1 MKKIILYYL
10 LVVASFCVTAQ
21 SPSLVNKPPALQ
33 IIKEAD
39 LKKDIYDLAGPHF
52 NGRSAGTIDEL
63 KASMWLATKFSQI
76 GLTPGGD
83 DGTYFQF
90 FNTWRNRIATNSW
103 ITINDHRLQLWKDV
117 AISQMAEKDIDTS
130 VLYLG
135 NAAEIDFSHI
145 DVKGKIVSLEATT
158 RGISLDI
165 SLPTW
170 RYSRLMMTRY
180 GTQLINKGAV
190 GIIFIADEYGE
201 RCWADATE
209 NFKRGNYDIE
219 GGPNAI
225 VTSEVP
231 VIWVHANMKPVLTQ
245 DNVKLKARI
254 IVERFEYPSVNIIGM
269 LKGTNNNLSNEFL
282 LYSGHQDAHGIR
294 NVIKGDS
301 IYYGADD
308 NASVD
313 VAMLAIARAF
323 KKNPGKR
330 SVIFVIHGAEE
341 RGLLGSRWYVAH
353 STIPGKKIIAVLNGD
368 MIGRNNPDSASLL
381 GVQPPHRNSTE
392 LVDMALA
399 ANNEGPQ
406 FKLDTS
412 WDRPTHPE
420 GWYFRSDHLPY
431 ARAGI
436 PALMFTTLIH
446 PDYHTPQDRA
456 DGIDIPKLKRMTE
469 WLYRTGWKV
478 VNAPRAPALEKNFKL
493 ER

>member
-1 MKKIILYYL
+1 MKKNFLFHL
-10 LVVASFCVTAQ
+10 SFIAFFCATAQ
-21 SPSLVNKPPALQ
+21 SPASPTKPPALQ

-39 LKKDIYDLAGPHF
+39 LQQDIYDLSGPHF

-63 KASMWLATKFSQI
+63 KASMWLATKFAQI
-76 GLTPGGD
+76 GLLPGGD
-83 DGTYFQF
+83 DGTYLQF
-90 FNTWRNRIATNSW
+90 FNTWRNRIASDSW
-103 ITINDHRLQLWKDV
+103 VTINDQRLQLWKEV
-117 AISQMAEKDIDTS
+117 AISQMAEKDIDAS

-145 DVKGKIVSLEATT
+145 DIKGKIVSLEATT
-158 RGISLDI
+158 RDISLDI

-180 GTQLINKGAV
+180 GTQLINKGAA

-201 RCWADATE
+201 RSWADATE
-209 NFKRGNYDIE
+209 NFKRGNYDID

-231 VIWVHANMKPVLTQ
+231 VIWVHANMKTVFMQ
-245 DNVKLKARI
+245 DNVKMKARI
-254 IVERFEYPSVNIIGM
+254 IVERFEYPSVNIIGKVM
-269 LKGTNNNLSNEFL
+269 GTDNNLSGEFL
-282 LYSGHQDAHGIR
+282 LYSGHQDAHGVR
-294 NVIKGDS
+294 NIIKGDS

-323 KKNPGKR
+323 KNKPGKR

-341 RGLLGSRWYVAH
+341 RGLLGSRWYVTH
-353 STIPGKKIIAVLNGD
+353 STVPLQKIIAVLNGD

-381 GVQPPHRNSTE
+381 GVQPPHRNSVE
-392 LVDMALA
+392 LVNMALA

-431 ARAGI
+431 ARTGI

-446 PDYHTPQDRA
+446 PDYHTPQDRPER
-456 DGIDIPKLKRMTE
+456 IDIHKLKRMTD
-469 WLYRTGWKV
+469 WLYRTGWKIA
-478 VNAPRAPALEKNFKL
+478 NAPVAPGLDKNFKL